1 MGLTGEATVDTTAGV
16 AAAGLAL
23 LVWLWPRLAGPGA
36 RAVVARFAAILAVQL
51 ALLTATATAVNAS
64 YQFFGSWSELFGTV
78 QTAPVSVT
86 GVVTA
91 SGGSGGDALV
101 QPGGTEQ
108 LDRVTGLPTGPARRT
123 GRVESVRII
132 GRRTGVVDPAFVYL
146 PPQYFQPAYAR
157 QRFPVVVA
165 LSGYPGSI
173 YNLAQHLRVP
183 QQEAALL
190 AKGRVQPTVVVMI
203 RPTVAPPRDTECVDV
218 PGGPHAETFLARDLP
233 DALRATYRVG
243 ADASAWGVLG
253 YSSGGSCALQLAM
266 RHPGVYTA
274 AAALSADYRVADDP
288 TTGDLFGSG
297 PGRAARV
304 RSHDLL
310 WRLRHRPVPRVAV
323 LVACSRSGELGYPQ
337 TLAFARAVRPPMR
350 VATILPA
357 RGSHNFPTWVR
368 ELPATLTWMSR
379 QLTFPQDVVPLT
391 GTEGTGG
398 AVGTGSGAGADA
410 SASASAGAG
419 AGAGASAGAD
429 AGTGAGAGHGER
441 AGRGRD
447 GASPAPAAPST
458 PAPPSA
464 LAFPAHRDGADAATP
479 ADRPRTAHPRP
490 ARATRSVPPAET
502 PERAP
507 SGLA

>member
-1 MGLTGEATVDTTAGV
+1 
-16 AAAGLAL
+16 
-23 LVWLWPRLAGPGA
+23 
-36 RAVVARFAAILAVQL
+36 
-51 ALLTATATAVNAS
+51 
-64 YQFFGSWSELFGTV
+64 
-78 QTAPVSVT
+78 
-86 GVVTA
+86 
-91 SGGSGGDALV
+91 
-101 QPGGTEQ
+101 
-108 LDRVTGLPTGPARRT
+108 
-123 GRVESVRII
+123 
-132 GRRTGVVDPAFVYL
+132 
-146 PPQYFQPAYAR
+146 
-157 QRFPVVVA
+157 
-165 LSGYPGSI
+165 
-173 YNLAQHLRVP
+173 
-183 QQEAALL
+183 
-190 AKGRVQPTVVVMI
+190 
-203 RPTVAPPRDTECVDV
+203 
-218 PGGPHAETFLARDLP
+218 
-233 DALRATYRVG
+233 
-243 ADASAWGVLG
+243 
-253 YSSGGSCALQLAM
+253 M